1 MTFDRAEFEAQK
13 AQMLTEQALDHELF
27 DLGREF
33 IVKSDRHGY
42 AYQWTWCGLP
52 IIQMPQDVLA
62 VQQIMWQC
70 RPSVV
75 IETGVA
81 WGGSVALYASLM
93 DLYGG
98 RLVVGIDLNLA
109 EPVEAAVAELQ
120 FRTPI
125 ELIRA
130 SSTDATTVDSVERM
144 VRPDDRVM
152 VVLDSNHTH
161 DHVLQELRAYS
172 GFVTPGQYLVVSD
185 TIVEDIPV
193 QEHRPRPWGP
203 GANPKTAV
211 MAYLEENRQFAVD
224 EGLDD
229 QLVMSLC
236 PSGYL
241 RRLDH

>member
-13 AQMLTEQALDHELF
+13 AQMLTEQAMDQELF

-109 EPVEAAVAELQ
+109 ESVETAVAELQ
-120 FRTPI
+120 FRTPT

-130 SSTDATTVDSVERM
+130 SSTESATVEAVKEM
-144 VRPDDRVM
+144 IRPDDRVM
-152 VVLDSNHTH
+152 VVLDSDHTH
-161 DHVLQELRAYS
+161 DHVLQELRDYS
-172 GFVTPGQYLVVSD
+172 GFVSSGQYLVVSD
-185 TIVEDIPV
+185 TIVEDIPI
-193 QEHRPRPWGP
+193 QEHRPRQWGP
-203 GANPKTAV
+203 GDNPGTA
-211 MAYLEENRQFAVD
+211 AAQFLAESAGFAVD
-224 EGLDD
+224 LALHS
-229 QLVMSLC
+229 QLVMSFN
-236 PSGYL
+236 PRGYL
-241 RRLDH
+241 RRV